1 MSMALLLLRLAMGEI
16 LKSSDR
22 KSSNK
27 GDIFQQLKKQNP
39 QLFSKTH
46 KAKLEDLK
54 KYIFTFID
62 LKNL

>member
-27 GDIFQQLKKQNP
+27 GDIFLQFL
-39 QLFSKTH
+39 
-46 KAKLEDLK
+46 AKSPA
-54 KYIFTFID
+54 INQI
-62 LKNL
+62 